1 MVKSKQPA
9 KRHRQSLKRRER
21 NYDLRSRLRTY
32 IKNAREAVNSNAEDK
47 NEKISMACRE
57 LDRMVTKGL
66 IKKNTASRGKSRLIK
81 TLSSS
86 NQ

>member
-47 NEKISMACRE
+47 DEKVSSACRE

-66 IKKNTASRGKSRLIK
+66 IHKNTASRGKSRLLK
-81 TLSSS
+81 TLASS
-86 NQ
+86 N

>member
-32 IKNAREAVNSNAEDK
+32 IKNAREAVDSNAEDK
-47 NEKISMACRE
+47 NEKVSRACRE

-66 IKKNTASRGKSRLIK
+66 IHKNTASRGKSRLIK

-86 NQ
+86 N